1 MVLKFFI
8 STPLNQINSLGSYWS
23 FFDSWIIALSSLDS
37 SSGKLSFWLLLNF
50 LLLISQVWAKIDNVL
65 YEKVLHQVQLA
76 LKTHTYDIHALK
88 AQVDV
93 LLGKN
98 SKLEAEVITLKNEI
112 KILKGKPV
120 QCKAMNKFTTENLI
134 MITAG
139 NPLQRQSKNSKII
152 KFTNTVVCD

>member
-1 MVLKFFI
+1 MKI
-8 STPLNQINSLGSYWS
+8 
-23 FFDSWIIALSSLDS
+23 
-37 SSGKLSFWLLLNF
+37 FWLLLNF
-50 LLLISQVWAKIDNVL
+50 LLLFSQVWAKIDNVL

-88 AQVDV
+88 AQFDV

-120 QCKAMNKFTTENLI
+120 QCKAMNKLATENLI

-139 NPLQRQSKNSKII
+139 NPHKKKTIHFN
-152 KFTNTVVCD
+152 

>member
-1 MVLKFFI
+1 MKI
-8 STPLNQINSLGSYWS
+8 Y
-23 FFDSWIIALSSLDS
+23 
-37 SSGKLSFWLLLNF
+37 WLLLNY
-50 LLLISQVWAKIDNVL
+50 LLIISQVWAKIDNIL

-98 SKLEAEVITLKNEI
+98 SNLEAEVITLKNEI

-120 QCKAMNKFTTENLI
+120 LCKPINRFATENFI

-139 NPLQRQSKNSKII
+139 NLLQKQGKNS
-152 KFTNTVVCD
+152 